1 MAFNPQS
8 VPVQPISSLTP
19 FMGGKHWV
27 KARAVDKGEVR
38 TWNKPNSTGKLF
50 SCTFV
55 DETASIRA
63 TFFNEAVDAFEP
75 IIQNGQVYFVGGGS
89 VKNAN
94 RRFNNVNN
102 EYEVSFDKDAQIHV
116 ARDAATNI
124 PTQRYNFVPITTLQ
138 LKEDN
143 SPVDVLGVVTKIGQ
157 PGKIVTKAGQELT
170 KREVTIADSGASV
183 DITFWNDDAIAF
195 KYDVGAVLALK
206 NVRVRIFNGVTL
218 SAGRD
223 SQLDP
228 NPNIP
233 DTQTLHR
240 WYQSTGGVSAKALS
254 GQGRGEGESS
264 SNSLGRRYFRH
275 IEAEGLG
282 KGEKADFITVRCVP
296 TFIKT
301 DQVYYDACPTCNKK
315 LTQLHT
321 NYRCEKCNQDVPKP
335 APRYLCSIQCSDG
348 VTSRWLTL
356 FNEAGETFWGV
367 KAEDL
372 KAEANLN
379 ATAIT
384 SRAQSRLYKPILCT
398 LRVKEERGQMNADG
412 AQFEDRM
419 RVVVHKLEDFLYP
432 VQGGAAAE
440 CENLLASINN
450 YHI

>member
-19 FMGGKHWV
+19 FMGGKHWI

-124 PTQRYNFVPITTLQ
+124 PTQRYNFVPIAT

-143 SPVDVLGVVTKIGQ
+143 SPVDVLGVVTEVGQ
-157 PGKIVTKAGQELT
+157 PRKIVTKAGQELT

-206 NVRVRIFNGVTL
+206 NVRVCIFNRVTL

-223 SQLDP
+223 SQLDPNPNIPDAQTLHRWYQSIGGVSAKLKEEPVPVQPISATHIPTQRYNFVPIATLQLKEDNSPVDVLGVVTRIRQRGKIVTKAGQELTRCEVAIADSGASVDITFWNDDAIAFKYDVGAVLALKNVRVRIFKVTLSAGSDSQLYP

-240 WYQSTGGVSAKALS
+240 WYQSTGGVSA
-254 GQGRGEGESS
+254 
-264 SNSLGRRYFRH
+264 
-275 IEAEGLG
+275 
-282 KGEKADFITVRCVP
+282 
-296 TFIKT
+296 
-301 DQVYYDACPTCNKK
+301 
-315 LTQLHT
+315 
-321 NYRCEKCNQDVPKP
+321 
-335 APRYLCSIQCSDG
+335 
-348 VTSRWLTL
+348 
-356 FNEAGETFWGV
+356 
-367 KAEDL
+367 
-372 KAEANLN
+372 
-379 ATAIT
+379 
-384 SRAQSRLYKPILCT
+384 
-398 LRVKEERGQMNADG
+398 
-412 AQFEDRM
+412 
-419 RVVVHKLEDFLYP
+419 
-432 VQGGAAAE
+432 
-440 CENLLASINN
+440 AS
-450 YHI
+450 